1 MDMKPAGEAA
11 VIKDSLT
18 CKGCGAILHF
28 APGTNSLKCQY
39 CGVANEIVLAEVNGV
54 IQSVD
59 YDAFLTS
66 VKTVPLNNDLKIV
79 KCSQCGSETNLRENS
94 TAEKCAFCTAP
105 LVLELARNKGIVKP
119 HYLLPFILDEKAA
132 VKSFKDWLAGLWF
145 APSDLVKKVE
155 ANSALKGIYMPYWT
169 YDSDTIT
176 DYTGKKGKYYYESET
191 YTVTVNGKEE
201 TRTRSVRRTSWSY
214 ASGTV
219 KKSFDDVTVPASKS
233 LPGDMLTELGP
244 WEFEKLLN
252 YDERYISGFSAE
264 TFQID
269 PEQGLET
276 AKDIM
281 EVGIREAIE
290 NDIGGDEQQIDSLT
304 SRYYN
309 VAIKYVMLPVW
320 VSAYSYN
327 SKIFQFT
334 VNACTGEV
342 IGKRPYSVMKIV
354 LAIIAGLILLAAI
367 FILIANAQ
375 GNSNG

>member
-39 CGVANEIVLAEVNGV
+39 CGVANEIVPAEVSND
-54 IQSVD
+54 ISSVD
-59 YDAFLTS
+59 YDTFVAS
-66 VKTVPLNNDLKIV
+66 LNLVQVNTDLKIV
-79 KCSQCGSETNLRENS
+79 KCSQCGSETTLRENS

-145 APSDLVKKVE
+145 APNDLVKKVE

-169 YDSDTIT
+169 YDTNTIT
-176 DYTGKKGKYYYESET
+176 DYTGQRGDYYYETET
-191 YTVTVNGKEE
+191 YTETVNGRQE
-201 TRTRSVRRTSWSY
+201 TKTRQVRRTSWSY

-219 KKSFDDVTVPASKS
+219 RKAFDDVTVPASKS
-233 LPGDMLTELGP
+233 LPGETLIELGP
-244 WEFEKLLN
+244 WNFEKLLN

-264 TFQID
+264 TYQIN
-269 PEQGLET
+269 PEQGFET
-276 AKDIM
+276 AKGIM
-281 EVGIREAIE
+281 ETTIKSVIE
-290 NDIGGDEQQIDSLT
+290 NDIGGDEQRIDSFT
-304 SRYYN
+304 SRYNN

-320 VSAYSYN
+320 VSAYSYSN
-327 SKIFQFT
+327 KIFQFT

-354 LAIIAGLILLAAI
+354 LAVIAGLILLAVI
-367 FILIANAQ
+367 FMFFSNA
-375 GNSNG
+375 

>member
-1 MDMKPAGEAA
+1 M
-11 VIKDSLT
+11 
-18 CKGCGAILHF
+18 
-28 APGTNSLKCQY
+28 NS
-39 CGVANEIVLAEVNGV
+39 
-54 IQSVD
+54 
-59 YDAFLTS
+59 
-66 VKTVPLNNDLKIV
+66 VPVTTDLKIV
-79 KCSQCGSETNLRENS
+79 KCSQCGSETTLRENS

-145 APSDLVKKVE
+145 APNDLVKKVE

-169 YDSDTIT
+169 YDTNTIT
-176 DYTGKKGKYYYESET
+176 DYTGQRGDYYYETET
-191 YTVTVNGKEE
+191 YTETVNGRQE
-201 TRTRSVRRTSWSY
+201 TKTRQVRRTSWSY

-219 KKSFDDVTVPASKS
+219 RKAFDDVTVPASKS
-233 LPGDMLTELGP
+233 LPGETLIELGP
-244 WEFEKLLN
+244 WNFEKLLN

-264 TFQID
+264 TYQIN
-269 PEQGLET
+269 PEQGFET

-281 EVGIREAIE
+281 ETTIKSVIE
-290 NDIGGDEQQIDSLT
+290 NDIGGDEQRIDSFT
-304 SRYYN
+304 SRYNN

-354 LAIIAGLILLAAI
+354 LAVIAGLILLAVI
-367 FILIANAQ
+367 FILISNA
-375 GNSNG
+375 